1 MHLSGLDIIMP
12 LPVVN
17 ISETGSLVVSPL
29 LEIRDTWYS
38 VSGLRLSILYCLSEV
53 DRSTLVLSVGW
64 ELGP

>member
-1 MHLSGLDIIMP
+1 MP